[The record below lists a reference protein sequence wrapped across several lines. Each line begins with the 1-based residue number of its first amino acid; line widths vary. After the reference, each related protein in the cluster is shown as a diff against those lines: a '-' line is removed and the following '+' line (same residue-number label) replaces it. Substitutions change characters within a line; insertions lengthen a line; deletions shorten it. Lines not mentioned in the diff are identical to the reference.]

1 MTASPKRHRHRAEPQ
16 PRRAPSWSRPLTVAP
31 IVSVGI
37 IAVAVLTSASAS
49 SAPLGASTGTHRE
62 ATPTALQAPASA
74 AVSAPADAIWTA
86 PDADLPW
93 LGPAIDAELARIA
106 AEQAEAARLAA
117 EAAARAEA
125 EAELKAAAHK
135 AARDAAR
142 RPAGGGAPTVPS
154 STPVGEVKQ
163 YAASLVAADQFG
175 CLDALFQR
183 ESGWNPTAKNK
194 SSSAYGIP
202 QALPGSKMASAGA
215 DWQTNPLTQVR
226 WGVSYVNARY
236 GSPCGAWAHSES
248 HGWY

>member
-16 PRRAPSWSRPLTVAP
+16 PRRVLSWSRPLTVAP
-31 IVSVGI
+31 IVSAGV

-49 SAPLGASTGTHRE
+49 SAPLGASIGTHAE
-62 ATPTALQAPASA
+62 VTPTALQAPVSA

-86 PDADLPW
+86 QDADVPW

-106 AEQAEAARLAA
+106 AEQAEVARLAA
-117 EAAARAEA
+117 EAAAQAEA
-125 EAELKAAAHK
+125 EAELQAAAHK

-142 RPAGGGAPTVPS
+142 RPARSAAPTVPS

>member
-1 MTASPKRHRHRAEPQ
+1 MTASPKRHRHRVEPQ

-31 IVSVGI
+31 IVSIGV
-37 IAVAVLTSASAS
+37 IAVALLTSASAS
-49 SAPLGASTGTHRE
+49 STPLGASIGTHE
-62 ATPTALQAPASA
+62 EVAPTTLQAPVSA
-74 AVSAPADAIWTA
+74 TVSAPADAIWTA
-86 PDADLPW
+86 PDADVPW

-106 AEQAEAARLAA
+106 AAQAEAARVAA
-117 EAAARAEA
+117 EAAAQVEA
-125 EAELKAAAHK
+125 EAALQAAAHK
-135 AARDAAR
+135 AARAATR
-142 RPAGGGAPTVPS
+142 GPAGSAAPTVPS
-154 STPVGEVKQ
+154 STPVGEVKE

-183 ESGWNPTAKNK
+183 ESGWNHTAKNK

-226 WGVSYVNARY
+226 WGVSYINARY

>member
-16 PRRAPSWSRPLTVAP
+16 PRRVPSWSRPLSVAP

-49 SAPLGASTGTHRE
+49 STPLGASIGADGE
-62 ATPTALQAPASA
+62 VTPSTLQAPVSA
-74 AVSAPADAIWTA
+74 AVSAPADALWTA
-86 PDADLPW
+86 PDAEVPW
-93 LGPAIDAELARIA
+93 LGQAIDAELARIA
-106 AEQAEAARLAA
+106 AE
-117 EAAARAEA
+117 AAAQAEA
-125 EAELKAAAHK
+125 EATLQAAAQK
-135 AARDAAR
+135 AARAATR
-142 RPAGGGAPTVPS
+142 RPAGSAAPTVPS
-154 STPVGEVKQ
+154 STPVGEVKE

-183 ESGWNPTAKNK
+183 ESGWNPTAKNT
-194 SSSAYGIP
+194 SSGAYGIP

>member
-1 MTASPKRHRHRAEPQ
+1 MTASSKRHRHRVEPE

-31 IVSVGI
+31 IVSIGV
-37 IAVAVLTSASAS
+37 IAVALLTSASAT
-49 SAPLGASTGTHRE
+49 PLAASTGTHE
-62 ATPTALQAPASA
+62 EVAPTTLQAPVSA

-86 PDADLPW
+86 PDADVPW

-106 AEQAEAARLAA
+106 AEQAEAARVAA
-117 EAAARAEA
+117 EAAAQVEA
-125 EAELKAAAHK
+125 EAALQAAAHK
-135 AARDAAR
+135 AARAATR
-142 RPAGGGAPTVPS
+142 RPATSAAPTVPS
-154 STPVGEVKQ
+154 STPVGEVKE

-175 CLDALFQR
+175 CLDALFER
-183 ESGWNPTAKNK
+183 ESGWNHAAKNT
-194 SSSAYGIP
+194 SSGAYGIP

-226 WGVSYVNARY
+226 WGVSYINARY

>member
-16 PRRAPSWSRPLTVAP
+16 PRRVPSRSRSLTVAP
-31 IVSVGI
+31 IVSVGVV
-37 IAVAVLTSASAS
+37 AVAMLTSASAS
-49 SAPLGASTGTHRE
+49 SAPLGAGIGTPGE
-62 ATPTALQAPASA
+62 VTPSAFHAPVSAS
-74 AVSAPADAIWTA
+74 VSAPADAIWTA
-86 PDADLPW
+86 PDADVPW

-117 EAAARAEA
+117 EAAAQAEA
-125 EAELKAAAHK
+125 EAALAAAAHK
-135 AARDAAR
+135 TARDAAR
-142 RPAGGGAPTVPS
+142 RPARIAAPIAPS
-154 STPVGEVKQ
+154 STPVGEVKE

-183 ESGWNPTAKNK
+183 ESGWNPTAKNR

-202 QALPGSKMASAGA
+202 QALPGSKMASAGS
-215 DWQTNPLTQVR
+215 DWETNPLTQVR

>member
-1 MTASPKRHRHRAEPQ
+1 MTASPKRHRHRAEPE
-16 PRRAPSWSRPLTVAP
+16 PRRAPLWSRPLTMAP

-37 IAVAVLTSASAS
+37 IAAAVLTSASAS
-49 SAPLGASTGTHRE
+49 SAPLGTSVGTHGE
-62 ATPTALQAPASA
+62 VTPAAHQVTVSA
-74 AVSAPADAIWTA
+74 AVSAPADAVWTA
-86 PDADLPW
+86 TDADVPW
-93 LGPAIDAELARIA
+93 LGQAIAAELARIA
-106 AEQAEAARLAA
+106 AAQAEAARLAA
-117 EAAARAEA
+117 EAAAQAEA
-125 EAELKAAAHK
+125 EAALKAAAHK

-142 RPAGGGAPTVPS
+142 GPAGSAAPTVPS
-154 STPVGEVKQ
+154 STPVGEVKE

-226 WGVSYVNARY
+226 WGVSYINARY
-236 GSPCGAWAHSES
+236 GSPCGAWEHSES

>member
-1 MTASPKRHRHRAEPQ
+1 MTASPKRHRHRVEPQ

-31 IVSVGI
+31 IVSIGV

-49 SAPLGASTGTHRE
+49 STPLGGSVGAHE
-62 ATPTALQAPASA
+62 EVAPTTLQAPVSA

-86 PDADLPW
+86 PDADVPW

-106 AEQAEAARLAA
+106 AAQAEAARVAA
-117 EAAARAEA
+117 EAAAQVEA
-125 EAELKAAAHK
+125 EAALQAAAHK
-135 AARDAAR
+135 AARAATR
-142 RPAGGGAPTVPS
+142 RPAASAVPTVPS
-154 STPVGEVKQ
+154 STPVGEVKE

-175 CLDALFQR
+175 CLDALFER
-183 ESGWNPTAKNK
+183 ESGWNHAAKNT
-194 SSSAYGIP
+194 SSGAYGIP